1 MQLHI
6 LIIRPGAIGD
16 ALLSFPVLKALREH
30 YTGAHITLVS
40 NAQVLSLALAF
51 GVADEVGDYQDIQ
64 WSELFSSNG
73 TPALQELLQQIE
85 LAICWLR
92 DPGGMV
98 ERNLRMNGI
107 RRLII
112 APGRP
117 PEGARVHVVEYL
129 AQTAG
134 LFIERSQWSA
144 PSLTINPVSS
154 EGPACDY
161 VAIHPGSGGPQKC
174 WPVNHFAAVI
184 ERLWQQGR
192 PVLLL
197 AGPADTE
204 RVRDLINLVATP
216 PRPEMFK
223 TLTHAPLLE
232 VARHLQPCRCYLGND
247 SGITHLAAMLGVP
260 TVALFGP
267 SDPAVWEPV
276 GPCTKVL
283 YGRLLEQVPVNV
295 VMEAIDAFYGL
306 RT

>member
-1 MQLHI
+1 MHI

-40 NAQVLSLALAF
+40 NAQVLPLALAF

-98 ERNLRMNGI
+98 EHNLRMNGI

-129 AQTAG
+129 AQTALQYPQSG
-134 LFIERSQWSA
+134 SNKRRCVCQFHTTPHA
-144 PSLTINPVSS
+144 PSQETSYIRLPNKSIDFALGTDSVSS

-174 WPVNHFAAVI
+174 WPVIHFAAVI
-184 ERLWQQGR
+184 VRLRHQNR
-192 PVLLL
+192 PFLLL
-197 AGPADTE
+197 AGLAATL
-204 RVRDLINLVATP
+204 RLRDLYTLSETP
-216 PRPEMFK
+216 LTPVTFK
-223 TLTHAPLLE
+223 TLTNAPLLE

-247 SGITHLAAMLGVP
+247 SGITHLPAMLG
-260 TVALFGP
+260 G
-267 SDPAVWEPV
+267 
-276 GPCTKVL
+276 
-283 YGRLLEQVPVNV
+283 
-295 VMEAIDAFYGL
+295 
-306 RT
+306 